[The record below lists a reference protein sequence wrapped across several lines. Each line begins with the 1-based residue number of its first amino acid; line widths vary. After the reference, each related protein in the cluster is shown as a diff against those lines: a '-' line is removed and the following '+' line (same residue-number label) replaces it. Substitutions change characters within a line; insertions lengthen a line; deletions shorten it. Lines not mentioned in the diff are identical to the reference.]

1 MRDNINILH
10 ISPYFNYVCGVSK
23 YVYLLLRGL
32 KELSVDC
39 IPKINLYFI
48 TNGGDALQRLNSLGI
63 KPHIID
69 FKRGMA
75 NLFYLIPNTCQ
86 LKEYCLSNNI
96 DIIHSH
102 HRYPELISNIIKK
115 RIFKK
120 NGKKIKTI
128 TTVHSIVNG
137 YRNLSFQSDKII
149 AVSKT
154 VRKNLIN
161 NYNVSEEKIIQFYN
175 PVDKSNNYE
184 KKRINRSNLEIDDQS
199 KIILFV
205 GRYSKEK
212 GVDVLVKAFLEV
224 SKVYDLYLLM
234 ITDAK
239 DNIKRKI
246 LNKSDK
252 IIFIKPCDDITMYYE
267 ISDIVVV
274 PSLIESCPF
283 VVLEAGIN
291 KKLLIASNVDGNSE
305 SLEDGKHAVMFD
317 AGNKK
322 KLIEAIQKALNM
334 SEVQKQKLAENL
346 HEKVNTFFDYKIYA
360 EKLYRIYLSMLND
373 S

>member
-1 MRDNINILH
+1 M
-10 ISPYFNYVCGVSK
+10 
-23 YVYLLLRGL
+23 
-32 KELSVDC
+32 
-39 IPKINLYFI
+39 
-48 TNGGDALQRLNSLGI
+48 
-63 KPHIID
+63 
-69 FKRGMA
+69 
-75 NLFYLIPNTCQ
+75 
-86 LKEYCLSNNI
+86 
-96 DIIHSH
+96 
-102 HRYPELISNIIKK
+102 
-115 RIFKK
+115 
-120 NGKKIKTI
+120 
-128 TTVHSIVNG
+128 
-137 YRNLSFQSDKII
+137 
-149 AVSKT
+149 SKT

-175 PVDKSNNYE
+175 PVDKSNNYG

-283 VVLEAGIN
+283 VVLEAGIS
-291 KKLLIASNVDGNSE
+291 KKLLIASNIDGNSE
-305 SLEDGKHAVMFD
+305 SLEDGKHAVLFD
-317 AGNKK
+317 AGNEK

-360 EKLYRIYLSMLND
+360 EKLYEIYLSMLND